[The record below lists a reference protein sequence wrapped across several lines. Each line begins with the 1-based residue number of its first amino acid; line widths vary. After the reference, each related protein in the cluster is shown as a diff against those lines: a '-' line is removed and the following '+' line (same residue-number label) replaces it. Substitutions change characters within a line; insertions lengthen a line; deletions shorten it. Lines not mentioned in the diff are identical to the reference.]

1 MLRALFGRASFLSV
15 ASRGGPPM
23 RCHSSS
29 MSTSAPPVAL
39 ADPTL
44 FRTRAYIDG
53 QWCDADNGATLPVV
67 DPANGRV
74 IGTVPDMGAAETR
87 AAIEA
92 ADAAW
97 PAWRAKT
104 GKERGAVLRKWYEL
118 MIEHKEDL
126 AALMTAECGKPL
138 AESRGEIMYAA
149 SFAEWF
155 GEEAKRVYGDLIPHH
170 APGKRIL
177 VQKQPIGVV
186 GAITPWN
193 FPSALITRKCAPALA
208 VGCPVVIKPSE
219 LTPYSAL
226 ALAELAERAGMPKG
240 CFNVVVGAQAKEIG
254 EELCTNPI
262 VRKIGFTGSTAV
274 GKLLMAQAAS
284 TVKKV
289 SLELGGH
296 APLIIFDDADLDLAV
311 QGALG
316 SKFRNAGQTC
326 VSANRILVQAGVYE
340 AFADKLAEAVGAM
353 KQGVGTEEGV
363 AIGPLIDERAVT
375 KSEAHVS
382 DALAKGAKLLAGG
395 TRRPDLGPNFFEP
408 TVIGE
413 ATTAMRIFSEET
425 FGPVAPLFRFET
437 ETEAVALANDTPYG
451 LAAYFYTRDL
461 GRAWRV
467 SEALE
472 YGMVGV
478 NEGVISTEVAPFGG
492 VKQSGL
498 GREGS
503 HYGTEEFVEP
513 KYVCMGGIGAP

>member
-1 MLRALFGRASFLSV
+1 M
-15 ASRGGPPM
+15 
-23 RCHSSS
+23 
-29 MSTSAPPVAL
+29 
-39 ADPTL
+39 
-44 FRTRAYIDG
+44 
-53 QWCDADNGATLPVV
+53 
-67 DPANGRV
+67 
-74 IGTVPDMGAAETR
+74 
-87 AAIEA
+87 
-92 ADAAW
+92 
-97 PAWRAKT
+97 
-104 GKERGAVLRKWYEL
+104 
-118 MIEHKEDL
+118 
-126 AALMTAECGKPL
+126 
-138 AESRGEIMYAA
+138 
-149 SFAEWF
+149 
-155 GEEAKRVYGDLIPHH
+155 
-170 APGKRIL
+170 
-177 VQKQPIGVV
+177 
-186 GAITPWN
+186 
-193 FPSALITRKCAPALA
+193 
-208 VGCPVVIKPSE
+208 
-219 LTPYSAL
+219 
-226 ALAELAERAGMPKG
+226 
-240 CFNVVVGAQAKEIG
+240 
-254 EELCTNPI
+254 
-262 VRKIGFTGSTAV
+262 
-274 GKLLMAQAAS
+274 
-284 TVKKV
+284 
-289 SLELGGH
+289 GGH

-363 AIGPLIDERAVT
+363 AIGPLIDERAVA